1 VTAVSPVPSGA
12 ATVVASDP
20 YDPRLIG
27 GLADLFRTALR
38 DGSVAA
44 MQVPPRVSV
53 AAAGSADAPGPGGG
67 ATCISMP
74 AVSLRHDLYVNKV
87 ATIADAGAHGATV
100 TAVVPMFSARDG
112 RYLGSLDGA
121 AVTALKCAAVTALV
135 TDHCAVPDV
144 AILAIIGAGTQALA
158 QFAGVDAVRA
168 PSQIRIYSRTRGRA
182 ERFADEVRRRSARR
196 ERHPDVRV
204 CDSVEDATTG
214 ADVVGT
220 TTTATTPLPL
230 GPLPL
235 HTLVNCMGAHTS
247 DSREV
252 SRELLATSVVFVE
265 DKPTAMAEAGA
276 EHARAYELGDLDNP
290 DLLDLRQRRTVFSST
305 GCAWLDLLT
314 CAHLRV
320 DIPLWARVPEP
331 DTEV

>member
-1 VTAVSPVPSGA
+1 MTDVHTVLTGA
-12 ATVVASDP
+12 GTVVASDP
-20 YDPRLIG
+20 YDPQLIV
-27 GLADLFRTALR
+27 GLADLFRAALR

-53 AAAGSADAPGPGGG
+53 AAAGSAGAPVPGGG
-67 ATCISMP
+67 VKCISMP
-74 AVSLRHDLYVNKV
+74 AVSLHHDLYVNKV

-100 TAVVPMFSARDG
+100 TAVVPMFSAHDG

-135 TDHCAVPDV
+135 TDRCAVPDV
-144 AILAIIGAGTQALA
+144 HTLAIIGAGTQALA

-168 PSQIRIYSRTRGRA
+168 PSQIRIHSRTRGRA
-182 ERFADEVRRRSARR
+182 ESFADEVRIRSARR
-196 ERHPDVRV
+196 GRHPDVRV
-204 CDSVEDATTG
+204 CDSVEEASAG

-220 TTTATTPLPL
+220 TTTSTTPLPL
-230 GPLPL
+230 GPLPS
-235 HTLVNCMGAHTS
+235 HAHVNCMGAHTT

-265 DKPTAMAEAGA
+265 DRPTALAEAGA
-276 EHARAYELGDLDNP
+276 QHASAHELGDLDHP
-290 DLLDLRQRRTVFSST
+290 DLPDLRQRRTVLSST

-320 DIPLWARVPEP
+320 DTPLWARVTEP